1 MNSIS
6 KTEELSKLCEET
18 FMIKEIAEIKGSGMA
33 IAVSFVV
40 EVGDIRCFKS
50 AK

>member
-1 MNSIS
+1 MNLI
-6 KTEELSKLCEET
+6 TEELNKLCEEIP
-18 FMIKEIAEIKGSGMA
+18 MIKKIVEIKGSGMA